1 MFDKMQT
8 NNCSLSK
15 NVTTNEKQMLIKIGL
30 KFHKIAFYVYFDIS
44 DLELRGHKGPKRSL
58 WNKN

>member
-1 MFDKMQT
+1 MFEKMQT

-44 DLELRGHKGPKRSL
+44 DLELRGHKGP
-58 WNKN
+58 